1 MSAKPPTPPRP
12 GQTVFVPY
20 VVDMLRDA
28 TMDAVLAQA
37 PAARFVPI
45 DPADPYAYGRTLT
58 RVAAESLDLIV
69 VEQDVIPPPGAIA
82 GLLACPDGWCGHR
95 IDCGNGPADATLG
108 LAKFGRQLLRRH
120 PDLFVRA
127 AGRGK
132 VGPCR
137 VPWNALDGWIRHVM
151 RAWGVSWHPHSP
163 QALHL
168 HDYSG
173 LDRNITRVAAQFQQ
187 AGGAIINPPD
197 HQQ

>member
-1 MSAKPPTPPRP
+1 ML
-12 GQTVFVPY
+12 VPY
-20 VVDMLRDA
+20 VDGMLRGDTA
-28 TMDAVLAQA
+28 DAVLAQA
-37 PAARFVPI
+37 PAARLVPI
-45 DPADPYAYGRTLT
+45 DPDDPYAYGRTLT

-95 IDCGNGPADATLG
+95 VDCGNGPADATLG

-137 VPWNALDGWIRHVM
+137 VPWNALDGWVRHVM
-151 RAWGVSWHPHSP
+151 RAWGVTWHAHSP
-163 QALHL
+163 DAPHL
-168 HDYSG
+168 HDYLG
-173 LDRNITRVAAQFQQ
+173 PDRNITRVAVRSER
-187 AGGAIINPPD
+187 AGRSIIGAPD